1 MDINSYLH
9 TSLSPYTLNSD
20 AMRLIT
26 TLNENFSAEME
37 QKILILI
44 NAATLHPSMSRYQL
58 SLTHKALGDCY
69 YEHGYWGSALEQ
81 YNRALVYNK
90 NLSVKRRI
98 NKIQSMPQEE
108 RKVSISPEIID
119 DVLQFPEYA
128 KAVKNDLSERERMSD
143 ALWVGHEEEKV
154 ICDTIREE
162 MVEDAR
168 LEDAILDPEHEAEIK
183 RRLDALGEPYK
194 TWFCKAREKRM
205 LTRQSDDPLSMK
217 DYDLMELQSM
227 ERVKMSSGV

>member
-26 TLNENFSAEME
+26 TLNENFSAETE

-44 NAATLHPSMSRYQL
+44 NAVTLHPSMSRYQL

-108 RKVSISPEIID
+108 RKASISPEIID

-128 KAVKNDLSERERMSD
+128 QSSE
-143 ALWVGHEEEKV
+143 K
-154 ICDTIREE
+154 
-162 MVEDAR
+162 
-168 LEDAILDPEHEAEIK
+168 
-183 RRLDALGEPYK
+183 
-194 TWFCKAREKRM
+194 
-205 LTRQSDDPLSMK
+205 
-217 DYDLMELQSM
+217 
-227 ERVKMSSGV
+227 